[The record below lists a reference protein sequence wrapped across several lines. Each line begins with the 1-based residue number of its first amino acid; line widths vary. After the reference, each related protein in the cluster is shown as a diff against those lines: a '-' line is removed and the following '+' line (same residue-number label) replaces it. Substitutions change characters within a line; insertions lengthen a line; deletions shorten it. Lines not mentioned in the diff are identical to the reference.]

1 MSDFEIEKG
10 KIILLTTLG
19 ESDIL
24 IAIGCIGGNMDKKV
38 TIYSIAQELG
48 YTPSMV
54 SRALSENGKV
64 SEDKRKKVIELA
76 KKYNFVPNKFAS
88 RMSKSEIKIGCI
100 LVSRTKR
107 IEEEMIKGFKKAFS
121 DLCDYKIQY
130 EVIAIDAL
138 YNSDAE
144 KDLEKA
150 LLKFIKFDGLII
162 SGMGD
167 KRFTEVLKKFKLPK
181 LVFLQTVNEEIPYLF
196 ASKHNERLAAEC
208 ASDFLFS
215 ARCKNVFLFTG
226 NQDSSLHL
234 NAKEVFLEKSKF
246 NVKGVFDMR
255 DDEKILEENVEKLI
269 TDDID
274 GIYIT
279 SGNSL
284 ALCEFLRK
292 TKKDIALVCTDTY
305 KELNQYFSDNVID
318 MTIDQN
324 ISGQAFFA
332 FYGLCMNILKDKQ
345 IEKNSYTEFKL
356 KTKAMVEA

>member
-1 MSDFEIEKG
+1 
-10 KIILLTTLG
+10 
-19 ESDIL
+19 
-24 IAIGCIGGNMDKKV
+24 
-38 TIYSIAQELG
+38 
-48 YTPSMV
+48 MV
-54 SRALSENGKV
+54 SRALSEKGKV
-64 SEDKRKKVIELA
+64 SEEKRKKVIELA
-76 KKYNFVPNKFAS
+76 QKYNFAPNKFAS
-88 RMSKSEIKIGCI
+88 RMSKGEIKIGCI

-107 IEEEMIKGFKKAFS
+107 IDEEMIIGFKKAFNE
-121 DLCDYKIQY
+121 LRDYKIHY
-130 EVIAIDAL
+130 EVIAVSTFNNA
-138 YNSDAE
+138 DAE
-144 KDLEKA
+144 DELKNA
-150 LLKFIKFDGLII
+150 LLKFIEFDGIII

-167 KRFTEVLKKFKLPK
+167 KRFTEILKKFKIPK

-196 ASKHNERLAAEC
+196 ASKHNECLAAEC

-246 NVKGVFDMR
+246 NVKGIFDMH

-279 SGNSL
+279 SGNSIP
-284 ALCEFLRK
+284 LCKFLRK
-292 TKKDIALVCTDTY
+292 TKKNITLVCTDTF
-305 KELNQYFSDNVID
+305 KELNQYFSDNIID

-324 ISGQAFFA
+324 ISGQAYFA
-332 FYGLCMNILKDKQ
+332 FYALCMNILKGQQ

-356 KTKAMVEA
+356 KTKSMIEV

>member
-1 MSDFEIEKG
+1 
-10 KIILLTTLG
+10 
-19 ESDIL
+19 
-24 IAIGCIGGNMDKKV
+24 MDKKV
-38 TIYSIAQELG
+38 TIYSIAEELG

-54 SRALSENGKV
+54 SRALSEKGKV

-76 KKYNFVPNKFAS
+76 QKYNFAPNKFAS
-88 RMSKSEIKIGCI
+88 RMSKGEIKIGCI

-107 IEEEMIKGFKKAFS
+107 IDEEMIIGFKKAFNE
-121 DLCDYKIQY
+121 LRDYKIHY
-130 EVIAIDAL
+130 EVIAVSTFNNADVEDEL
-138 YNSDAE
+138 KN
-144 KDLEKA
+144 A
-150 LLKFIKFDGLII
+150 LLKFIEFDGIII

-167 KRFTEVLKKFKLPK
+167 KRFTEILKKFKIPK

-196 ASKHNERLAAEC
+196 ASKHNECLAAEC

-246 NVKGVFDMR
+246 NVKGVFDMH

-279 SGNSL
+279 SGNSIP
-284 ALCEFLRK
+284 LCKFLRK
-292 TKKDIALVCTDTY
+292 TKKNITLVCTDTF
-305 KELNQYFSDNVID
+305 KELNQYFSDNIID

-324 ISGQAFFA
+324 ISGQAYFA
-332 FYGLCMNILKDKQ
+332 FYALCMNILKGQQ

-356 KTKAMVEA
+356 KTKCMIEV

>member
-1 MSDFEIEKG
+1 
-10 KIILLTTLG
+10 
-19 ESDIL
+19 
-24 IAIGCIGGNMDKKV
+24 MDKKV
-38 TIYSIAQELG
+38 TIYSIAEELG

-54 SRALSENGKV
+54 SRALSEKGKV
-64 SEDKRKKVIELA
+64 SEEKRKKVIELA
-76 KKYNFVPNKFAS
+76 QKYNFAPNKFAS
-88 RMSKSEIKIGCI
+88 RMSKGEIKIGCI

-107 IEEEMIKGFKKAFS
+107 IDEEMIIGFKKAFNE
-121 DLCDYKIQY
+121 LRDYKIHY
-130 EVIAIDAL
+130 EVIAVSTFNNA
-138 YNSDAE
+138 DAE
-144 KDLEKA
+144 DELKNA
-150 LLKFIKFDGLII
+150 LLKFIEFDGIII

-167 KRFTEVLKKFKLPK
+167 KRFTEILKKFKIPK

-196 ASKHNERLAAEC
+196 ASKHNECLAAEC

-246 NVKGVFDMR
+246 NVKGIFDMH

-279 SGNSL
+279 SGNSIP
-284 ALCEFLRK
+284 LCKFLRK
-292 TKKDIALVCTDTY
+292 TKKNITLVCTDTF
-305 KELNQYFSDNVID
+305 KELNQYFSDNIID

-324 ISGQAFFA
+324 ISGQAYFA
-332 FYGLCMNILKDKQ
+332 FYALCMNILKGQQ

-356 KTKAMVEA
+356 KTKSMIEV

>member
-1 MSDFEIEKG
+1 
-10 KIILLTTLG
+10 
-19 ESDIL
+19 
-24 IAIGCIGGNMDKKV
+24 MDKKV
-38 TIYSIAQELG
+38 TIYSIAEELG

-54 SRALSENGKV
+54 SRALSEKGKV

-76 KKYNFVPNKFAS
+76 QKYNFAPNKFAS
-88 RMSKSEIKIGCI
+88 RMSKGEIKIGCI
-100 LVSRTKR
+100 LVSRAKR
-107 IEEEMIKGFKKAFS
+107 IEEEMIIGFKKAFNE
-121 DLCDYKIQY
+121 LRDYKIHY
-130 EVIAIDAL
+130 EVIVVSIFNNLDVEDEL
-138 YNSDAE
+138 KN
-144 KDLEKA
+144 A
-150 LLKFIKFDGLII
+150 LLKFIEFDGIII

-167 KRFTEVLKKFKLPK
+167 KRFTEILKKFKIPK

-196 ASKHNERLAAEC
+196 ASKHNECLAAEC

-284 ALCEFLRK
+284 SLCEFLRK
-292 TKKDIALVCTDTY
+292 KQKNITLVCTDTF
-305 KELNQYFSDNVID
+305 KELNQYFSDNIID

-324 ISGQAFFA
+324 ISGQAYFA
-332 FYGLCMNILKDKQ
+332 FHGLCMNILKGQ
-345 IEKNSYTEFKL
+345 LIEKNLYTEIKL
-356 KTKAMVEA
+356 KTKSMIEV

>member
-1 MSDFEIEKG
+1 
-10 KIILLTTLG
+10 
-19 ESDIL
+19 
-24 IAIGCIGGNMDKKV
+24 MDKKV
-38 TIYSIAQELG
+38 TIYSIAEELG

-54 SRALSENGKV
+54 SRALSEKGKV

-76 KKYNFVPNKFAS
+76 QKYNFAPNKFAS
-88 RMSKSEIKIGCI
+88 RMSKGEIKIGCV

-107 IEEEMIKGFKKAFS
+107 IEEEMIIGFKKAFNE
-121 DLCDYKIQY
+121 LRDYKIHY
-130 EVIAIDAL
+130 EVIVVSTFNNLGVEDEL
-138 YNSDAE
+138 KN
-144 KDLEKA
+144 A
-150 LLKFIKFDGLII
+150 LLKFIEFDGIII

-167 KRFTEVLKKFKLPK
+167 KRFTEILKKFKIPK

-196 ASKHNERLAAEC
+196 ASKHNECLAAEC

-284 ALCEFLRK
+284 SLCEFLRK
-292 TKKDIALVCTDTY
+292 KQKNITLVCTDTF
-305 KELNQYFSDNVID
+305 KELNQYFSDNIID

-324 ISGQAFFA
+324 ISGQAYFA
-332 FYGLCMNILKDKQ
+332 FHGLCMNILKGQQ
-345 IEKNSYTEFKL
+345 IEKNLYTEIKL
-356 KTKAMVEA
+356 KTKSMIEV